1 MEVSVVTIEKRNFAK
16 TRKGEEAH
24 IYRCVEENGIGFEI
38 SDFGATLLGVFVPD
52 KDGDIVDVVLGYDD
66 LEVYEKHVQCM
77 GATIGRTCNRIENAA
92 FRIDDKKYKL
102 SSCFG
107 PHHIHGG
114 REGFHKKM
122 WEASELP
129 NGVRLK
135 YVSPDMEEGYPG
147 TLGLEVDFTIEDG
160 NTLQIEYN
168 AYTDKDTLCSI
179 TNHAYFNLN
188 GTGNGNVLNHTLTIY
203 SDEFTK
209 SNKYCFPNGN
219 ILSVEGTPLDFREG
233 KRIGQDILSDYE
245 QVKWYGGYDNNFV
258 IRDYN
263 GDDVPKKVAR
273 VVGDKSGIILTCEST
288 LPGVQLYTANSI
300 EGTIGKKG
308 YRMNNYDGF
317 CLEAQYFPNAM
328 AHNNFVQP
336 ILRAG
341 DKYHHITRYTFTR

>member
-52 KDGDIVDVVLGYDD
+52 KDG
-66 LEVYEKHVQCM
+66 
-77 GATIGRTCNRIENAA
+77 
-92 FRIDDKKYKL
+92 
-102 SSCFG
+102 
-107 PHHIHGG
+107 
-114 REGFHKKM
+114 
-122 WEASELP
+122 
-129 NGVRLK
+129 
-135 YVSPDMEEGYPG
+135 
-147 TLGLEVDFTIEDG
+147 

-179 TNHAYFNLN
+179 TNHTYFNLN

-203 SDEFTK
+203 SDEFTE

-273 VVGDKSGIILTCEST
+273 VVGDKSGIILICEST

-308 YRMNNYDGF
+308 YRMNNHDGF